1 MQPLLFWGNRETK
14 RFECHAVGSELFRL
28 FIVNVLLGMLTL
40 GAYRFWGKTRV
51 RQYLWS
57 RISFDDEGFEYTG
70 LGSELFRSFLGA
82 LGIFVCLIA
91 TSEGLEYGLL
101 LVVPGFERTVVL
113 AFSLALYLLAG
124 IGAYSARRYLLSHTC
139 WRSIRFGLSGSSGPY
154 AKKLLY
160 SQLLNVLTLGLYTP
174 FRRNQL
180 TSYQLNNTWFG
191 SEQLVYDGKGRDL
204 FRRFLLTYLLM
215 IPTLGLMWFWYK
227 AEEYR
232 YIAAHTQLQGARF
245 AVTIS
250 AGQLLRLNLGNWL
263 LLVCTLG
270 LAYPL
275 TLLRKARALC
285 LHFVVD
291 GPVAYEAIAQC
302 GQPVVSVGEGL
313 AGVFG
318 VSGV

>member
-1 MQPLLFWGNRETK
+1 MEPLLFWRNRETK
-14 RFECHAVGSELFRL
+14 RFDCHAVGRELFRL
-28 FIVNVLLGMLTL
+28 CIVNVLLGMLTL
-40 GAYRFWGKTRV
+40 GVYRFWGKTRV

-70 LGSELFRSFLGA
+70 RGSELFRSFLGA
-82 LGIFVCLIA
+82 LGIFACLIA
-91 TSEGLEYGLL
+91 TSEGLEYGLS
-101 LVVPGFERTVVL
+101 LVAPGFERTVTV

-124 IGAYSARRYLLSHTC
+124 LGAYSARRYLLSHTC
-139 WRSIRFGLSGSSGPY
+139 WRSIRFGLSGSAGTY

-160 SQLLNVLTLGLYTP
+160 SQLLNILTLGLYTP

-180 TSYQLNNTWFG
+180 TSSQLNNTWFG
-191 SEQLVYDGKGRDL
+191 SEQFVYDGKGRDL
-204 FRRFLLTYLLM
+204 FSRFLLAYLLM
-215 IPTLGLMWFWYK
+215 IPTLGLIWFWYK

-232 YIAAHTQLQGARF
+232 YIAAHTQLQGAHF
-245 AVTIS
+245 AVTVS
-250 AGQLLRLNLGNWL
+250 AGQLLHLTLGNWL

-285 LHFVVD
+285 LHLVVD
-291 GPVAYEAIAQC
+291 GPVVYEAIAQC
-302 GQPVVSVGEGL
+302 KQPVVPVGEGL

-318 VSGV
+318 LSGV

>member
-14 RFECHAVGSELFRL
+14 RFDCHAVGSDLFRL

-40 GAYRFWGKTRV
+40 GGYRFWGKTRI

-70 LGSELFRSFLGA
+70 RGSELFRSFLGA
-82 LGIFVCLIA
+82 LGIFACLIV
-91 TSEGLEYGLL
+91 TSEGLEYGLS
-101 LVVPGFERTVVL
+101 LVVPEFERTVTL
-113 AFSLALYLLAG
+113 AFFLALYLLAG

-139 WRSIRFGLSGSSGPY
+139 WRSIRFGLSGSSGTY
-154 AKKLLY
+154 AKKLIS
-160 SQLLNVLTLGLYTP
+160 SQLLNMLTLGLYTP
-174 FRRNQL
+174 FRRSQL
-180 TSYQLNNTWFG
+180 RSYQLNNTWFG

-204 FRRFLLTYLLM
+204 FSRFLLTYLLT
-215 IPTLGLMWFWYK
+215 IPTLGFVWFWYQ

-232 YIAAHTQLQGARF
+232 YIAAHTQLQSARF
-245 AVTIS
+245 TVTVS
-250 AGQLLRLNLGNWL
+250 AGQLMRLTLGNWL
-263 LLVCTLG
+263 LLVCTVG

-275 TLLRKARALC
+275 TLLRKVRALC
-285 LHFVVD
+285 LHLVVD

-302 GQPVVSVGEGL
+302 EQLVVPVGEGL

-318 VSGV
+318 LSGV

>member
-1 MQPLLFWGNRETK
+1 MQPLLFWGTNETK
-14 RFECHAVGSELFRL
+14 RLGCYVVGSDLFHL

-40 GAYRFWGKTRV
+40 GGYRFWGKTRI

-70 LGSELFRSFLGA
+70 LGKELFRGFLGA
-82 LGIFVCLIA
+82 LGIFACLIV
-91 TSEGLEYGLL
+91 TSQGLEYGLSL
-101 LVVPGFERTVVL
+101 IAPGFERTVGFV
-113 AFSLALYLLAG
+113 FSLALYLLAG
-124 IGAYSARRYLLSHTC
+124 IGAYSGRRYLLSHTC
-139 WRSIRFGLSGSSGPY
+139 WRSIRFGLSGSAGTY
-154 AKKLLY
+154 AKKLLF
-160 SQLLNVLTLGLYTP
+160 SQLLSLFTLGLYTP

-191 SEQLVYDGKGRDL
+191 SEQFVYDGQGRDL
-204 FRRFLLTYLLM
+204 FSRFLLAYLLL
-215 IPTLGLMWFWYK
+215 IPTLGLIWFWYK

-232 YIAAHTQLQGARF
+232 YMAAHTQLQGARF

-250 AGQLLRLNLGNWL
+250 ARQLMRLTLGNWL
-263 LLVCTLG
+263 LLLCTLG

-285 LHFVVD
+285 LHLVVD
-291 GPVAYEAIAQC
+291 GPVAYEVIVQSER
-302 GQPVVSVGEGL
+302 PVVAVGEGL

-318 VSGV
+318 LNDF